1 MSPMWPIVQNTAIHP
16 IHLWIFNMVNFIYF
30 FVTFFERKWVNEFDF
45 EKGNESCMHMY
56 ITKEDLWSS
65 CRMCP
70 IGKKVREIMH
80 GIKGEG
86 TNVHGLTCQWVWT
99 NWDINYVTGSNDHM
113 HDAID
118 VDSLL
123 LYACKQLKLYNIM
136 LKDYWYYSLII
147 MMMVEVLGN

>member
-1 MSPMWPIVQNTAIHP
+1 
-16 IHLWIFNMVNFIYF
+16 
-30 FVTFFERKWVNEFDF
+30 
-45 EKGNESCMHMY
+45 
-56 ITKEDLWSS
+56 
-65 CRMCP
+65 
-70 IGKKVREIMH
+70 MH

-99 NWDINYVTGSNDHM
+99 KWDINYVTGSNDHM

-123 LYACKQLKLYNIM
+123 LYACKKLKLYKNIM

-147 MMMVEVLGN
+147 IMMVEVLGN